1 MAILLPLRG
10 KDGLVAGM
18 LGDVKKRSI
27 GFSNQ
32 KALLRYRP
40 GDVILIEEAT
50 AVAALGILWTNPPP
64 TFVKNFEIH
73 TVL

>member
-1 MAILLPLRG
+1 MAILPPPKG
-10 KDGLVAGM
+10 KNVMAAGV
-18 LGDVKKRSI
+18 LGDVKKQSI

>member
-50 AVAALGILWTNPPP
+50 AVAALGILWTNPP